1 MKRPVLVTVSGM
13 VGSGKTT
20 AVRHILNVLRREGI
34 EAADWR
40 FQRLPCITLSTTPP
54 PAKPVRKEPSV
65 RRPPGPLRGEGY
77 RARALT
83 SATTFGYLVRSLAF
97 RIYRRWPPTAAWA
110 VSNRYFYDSFAHFDL
125 SQGYGELYVRLFR
138 RIVPKPDLAFL
149 MVASPETVAERR
161 PQYSVDYI
169 VRVEASYRRLRAL
182 FPELI
187 EINSDLDGRSLEQ
200 VEHAVREHLG
210 RRTATESTVKLLK

>member
-20 AVRHILNVLRREGI
+20 VVRHILNVLRREGI

-40 FQRLPCITLSTTPP
+40 FQRLPCITLSTAPP
-54 PAKPVRKEPSV
+54 PAKPVRKDPSV
-65 RRPPGPLRGEGY
+65 RRPLGPLRGEGY

-83 SATTFGYLVRSLAF
+83 SATTFGYLVRSVAF
-97 RIYRRWPPTAAWA
+97 RIYRRWPPTSSWA

-125 SQGYGELYVRLFR
+125 SQGRGEMYARWFR
-138 RIVPKPDLAFL
+138 RMVPKPDLAFL

-169 VRVEASYRRLRAL
+169 VRVEAAYRRLRTL

-187 EINSDLDGRSLEQ
+187 EINSDIDGHSLEQ
-200 VEHAVREHLG
+200 VEQAVREHLG
-210 RRTATESTVKLLK
+210 RRNAPESTARQLK